1 MSDTTK
7 LLICPACG
15 APLDPQP
22 GEITLKCGYCGN
34 SVALPQPLRSPVSH
48 GNFATSSTG
57 FDLNSMVGQAARIKE
72 VVELAHAGNK
82 IEAIKLYREIT
93 GMGLKESK
101 DAVEA
106 IEAGRPFALDMG
118 TQVSVAEHR
127 FPQPTI
133 RVDARG
139 SRLGLWLGCGITS
152 IVLFIIG
159 SALIP
164 VLATVPFI
172 AALVG
177 LTSDVQIPGVE
188 SGQPINIQI
197 PGLEPAAS
205 FATQVLA
212 FGEKG
217 SGPGLFDDPRYAAV
231 DGAGSIYVGDYQ
243 DGRVQIFNGQG
254 QFQRQINIGDTILRG
269 MAVSP
274 GGDLYLAYDGE
285 VHIYNP
291 SGQPQGSLVYDGY
304 LEDITLGADKSL
316 YAVTD
321 GETLLRFNPDSNL
334 SLEIP
339 DAISSI
345 SNDSEL
351 DTKIAVDGLGN
362 IYALGTFNSAV
373 FQFDPE
379 GNFIDRFGGDTT
391 TPAGGVDPGRFQ
403 AVDAIAVDG
412 YGRIFVSD
420 IWGIQMFASDGQY
433 LDFLKIEG
441 VAFGM
446 AFDLQN
452 NLYIASNAGKV
463 FKYELEKP

>member
-1 MSDTTK
+1 M
-7 LLICPACG
+7 I
-15 APLDPQP
+15 
-22 GEITLKCGYCGN
+22 
-34 SVALPQPLRSPVSH
+34 
-48 GNFATSSTG
+48 
-57 FDLNSMVGQAARIKE
+57 GQAARMKE
-72 VVELAHAGNK
+72 VVDLVHAGNK
-82 IEAIKLYREIT
+82 IGAIKVYREIT
-93 GMGLKESK
+93 GLGLKESK

-106 IEAGRPFALDMG
+106 IEAGRPIAMDLG
-118 TQVSVAEHR
+118 SQVSVSEQTYSR
-127 FPQPTI
+127 PTI
-133 RVDARG
+133 TVDARG
-139 SRLGLWLGCGITS
+139 SRLGLWLGCGIT
-152 IVLFIIG
+152 VLVLVIIAG
-159 SALIP
+159 ALIP

-177 LTSDVQIPGVE
+177 SSSDIQIPNID
-188 SGQPINIQI
+188 SGEPIDIQI

-205 FATQVLA
+205 FATQALA
-212 FGEKG
+212 FGDKG
-217 SGPGLFDDPRYAAV
+217 TGPGLFDDPRYVSV
-231 DGAGSIYVGDYQ
+231 DGAGNIYVGDYQ
-243 DGRVQIFNGQG
+243 DGRVQIFDGQG

-269 MAVSP
+269 MAASP
-274 GGDLYLAYDGE
+274 GGDLYLAYDGK
-285 VHIYNP
+285 VFIYN
-291 SGQPQGSLVYDGY
+291 SEGQSQGTLAYDGY
-304 LEDITLGADKSL
+304 LEDIAFGADGSL

-321 GETLLRFNPDSNL
+321 GETILRFNPDGSL
-334 SLEIP
+334 TLEIP
-339 DAISSI
+339 NAISNI

-373 FQFDPE
+373 FQFDPK
-379 GNFIDRFGGDTT
+379 GSFIDRFGGKTT

-420 IWGIQMFASDGQY
+420 IWGIQMFGSDGQY

-463 FKYELEKP
+463 FKYKIEKP